1 MFLREQGINNLE
13 ETMRSIQWIPHSFSF
28 EDTKGCGRISN
39 YPQRAP
45 EEESGRCQMNAP
57 EKRLSNMGIS

>member
-1 MFLREQGINNLE
+1 
-13 ETMRSIQWIPHSFSF
+13 MRSIQWIPHSFSF